1 MNIFDKKISALVVLG
16 LALFLSSVASSPV
29 QALNLDDASVTP
41 GILYGGRSTTYD
53 VSFFVGSSTD
63 PGARI
68 HIIFPSGYG
77 LDPAGSSLST
87 SGITVS
93 SATVATATVSA
104 EGGSTADSIFLWLT
118 AADGTIALA
127 STTIHISGIPAVNPY
142 AGGVQTIGVET
153 RTAANDASDSASTTA
168 ANSITIIPAPEQASN
183 KQTTIRTSGPPVSQ
197 ITSPTAGQV
206 ISAGQDYMIKGTASD
221 LGVYAVSKVE
231 VSVNGGSTWNTAT
244 LTKVSESNFAWDY
257 TWIAPTQGSYTIKSR
272 ATDTDGNVE
281 SPGTGVSV
289 TVSTS
294 APATT
299 SNMTDAEKQTKI
311 QELKQLLTSL
321 MQQLIQLLTQQ
332 LQGLIQ

>member
-1 MNIFDKKISALVVLG
+1 MNIFDKKISGLVVLG
-16 LALFLSSVASSPV
+16 LALFLSSVVSSPA

-63 PGARI
+63 AGARI

-77 LDPAGSSLST
+77 LDPAGSSLAT

-118 AADGTIALA
+118 ASNGTIALA
-127 STTIHISGIPAVNPY
+127 SDTIHISGIPAVNPY
-142 AGGVQTIGVET
+142 TGGVKTIGVET
-153 RTAANDASDSASTTA
+153 RTAANDASDAASTTA
-168 ANSITIIPAPEQASN
+168 ANSITIISAPEQASN
-183 KQTTIRTSGPPVSQ
+183 QQTTIRTSGPPVSQ

-221 LGVYAVSKVE
+221 LGVYDVSKVE
-231 VSVNGGSTWNTAT
+231 VSVDGGSTWNTAT
-244 LTKVSESNFAWDY
+244 LTKVSDSNFTWEY
-257 TWIAPTQGSYTIKSR
+257 TWTAPVQGSYTIKSR

-281 SPGTGVSV
+281 SPETGVSM
-289 TVSTS
+289 TVSATAVTS
-294 APATT
+294 TT
-299 SNMTDAEKQTKI
+299 PMTDAEKQTKI
-311 QELKQLLTSL
+311 QELKQILVGL
-321 MQQLIQLLTQQ
+321 MQQLLQLLTER
-332 LQGLIQ
+332 LQSLIQ